1 MFVIE
6 KDKVHIEDFD
16 FGVNK
21 HAFKPGERFDD
32 PKCGVLLTFIDR
44 PNTAGTL
51 QSCIDEVAL
60 TDGKPSAQRL
70 SLILGDQSEVRLQF
84 KDANGKPM
92 LVKDVRFQW
101 ASHPDYTAEDAK
113 QDAIDFE
120 NRRIVFA
127 EPIRMELRRE
137 GKAYAWNSYTPPISA
152 LTSMSLAGIELDEIL
167 FTTSRRGKVWFDN
180 FNWKP
185 AI

>member
-1 MFVIE
+1 MFVME

-16 FGVNK
+16 FAVNK
-21 HAFKPGERFDD
+21 HLFKPGERYDD
-32 PKCGVLLTFIDR
+32 PKCGVLLTFIER

-51 QSCIDEVAL
+51 QSCIDEVVLA
-60 TDGKPSAQRL
+60 DGKANTQGL
-70 SLILGDQSEVRLQF
+70 SLILGDQSEVRMQF

-92 LVKDVRFQW
+92 LVKDVKFGW

-120 NRRIVFA
+120 NKRIVFA

-137 GKAYAWNSYTPPISA
+137 GKAYAWSNYSPPVSS
-152 LTSMSLAGIELDEIL
+152 LSNVSLAGIELDEIL

-185 AI
+185 AV